1 MARPRVFI
9 STDMQMITGV
19 NLIDGDKDDVQS
31 MVHALMYQDKI
42 NIVGISSSTSRWQ
55 PGKNDEKFI
64 HHVIDEYA
72 VDHAKLAAHAKP
84 GEFKTAAQFHA
95 ITYQGTKT
103 RADSTGYPAA
113 TEASA
118 AIIKEARAAK
128 AAGEKLYVV
137 TWGGVGDLAR
147 ALHDAP
153 DISSS
158 IRLISSAGSAQE
170 PNAYNYLVNNFAGQ
184 KGFWWV
190 DVNDTLEGVY
200 ASETLRLPPAITLD
214 QVKEFANGHG
224 NLGTF
229 FYENSQDLRGTGDTY
244 SGLKMGD
251 SPGILYLIDNADNN
265 DPTAESWGGEY
276 MKVKTDYWK
285 DKTDSGSALKYSG
298 SNGARTIYEDRAAW
312 LGDFKAR
319 FDWLKS
325 GTTTQPPEKPAP
337 EPAPIPGDETSVPT
351 DPALDVITV
360 RVTGTEYNGDPNFRF
375 LVDGKTIDAT
385 NLVTS
390 DYKEGEWQVFTFTG
404 NFDQAGTQKHRVG
417 VQFDNDLNGGSRGDR
432 NLYVDAVTFNGQVN
446 DLDVKLTSN
455 TVKQWDFML

>member
-1 MARPRVFI
+1 
-9 STDMQMITGV
+9 
-19 NLIDGDKDDVQS
+19 
-31 MVHALMYQDKI
+31 
-42 NIVGISSSTSRWQ
+42 
-55 PGKNDEKFI
+55 
-64 HHVIDEYA
+64 
-72 VDHAKLAAHAKP
+72 
-84 GEFKTAAQFHA
+84 
-95 ITYQGTKT
+95 
-103 RADSTGYPAA
+103 
-113 TEASA
+113 
-118 AIIKEARAAK
+118 
-128 AAGEKLYVV
+128 
-137 TWGGVGDLAR
+137 
-147 ALHDAP
+147 
-153 DISSS
+153 
-158 IRLISSAGSAQE
+158 
-170 PNAYNYLVNNFAGQ
+170 
-184 KGFWWV
+184 
-190 DVNDTLEGVY
+190 
-200 ASETLRLPPAITLD
+200 
-214 QVKEFANGHG
+214 
-224 NLGTF
+224 
-229 FYENSQDLRGTGDTY
+229 
-244 SGLKMGD
+244 
-251 SPGILYLIDNADNN
+251 
-265 DPTAESWGGEY
+265 

-432 NLYVDAVTFNGQVN
+432 NLYVDAVTFNNQVN
-446 DLDVKLTSN
+446 DLDAKLTSN
-455 TVKQWDFML
+455 TVKHWDFML